1 MSREKF
7 RSLGIAGRK
16 LETAD
21 RSTLDQFESR
31 FLARNPSFISRV
43 KFEDAFFALKVEE
56 ITSRFIRTISFSRVS
71 LHPVIYPPI
80 LFIPVASTV
89 TFFRDSFFAKGRD
102 RSPKGTSARTSE
114 RSTFDRIKYGWG
126 GRGWKIARSTLQS

>member
-1 MSREKF
+1 MFVTREVSFAGNRGEEIGDGRPINSRPVREQIP
-7 RSLGIAGRK
+7 RSKSFVHFASEIRRCVLC
-16 LETAD
+16 T
-21 RSTLDQFESR
+21 ESR
-31 FLARNPSFISRV
+31 RNH
-43 KFEDAFFALKVEE
+43 
-56 ITSRFIRTISFSRVS
+56 IRTISFSRVS

-102 RSPKGTSARTSE
+102 RSPKGTSAGTSE